1 MKVKIVYIIIL
12 FPFLFSCD
20 KEEIIIDEG
29 DGITIEFLEG
39 LNDDSQFQLSKNS
52 DGYYEMTLNQNE
64 NQTVQRISGRLLRDG
79 NPVWETLWSGPGSK
93 KVEFSSNLYWWLMEG
108 DTITTNITY
117 TYINEFTG
125 ELTYVNLPPLVNWED
140 VIVPTIN
147 SSGYSDSESGV
158 FNTVIG
164 PVREMKGDTMKI
176 VVQYTHSITSKEEGS
191 KFFSILEDKVF
202 KDSTYIV
209 LK

>member
-79 NPVWETLWSGPGSK
+79 NPVWEDLWSGPGSK
-93 KVEFSSNLYWWLMEG
+93 KVEFSSNLYWWLMDG
-108 DTITTNITY
+108 DTITNITY

-125 ELTYVNLPPLVNWED
+125 ELTYVNLPPLVNWKD

-176 VVQYTHSITSKEEGS
+176 VVQYTHSITSKEEES
-191 KFFSILEDKVF
+191 KFFSTLGNKVF

>member
-39 LNDDSQFQLSKNS
+39 LNDDSQFQLSKNP
-52 DGYYEMTLNQNE
+52 DGYYEMILDQNK
-64 NQTVQRISGRLLRDG
+64 NQTIQRISGRLLRDG
-79 NPVWETLWSGPGSK
+79 NPVWENLWSGPGSK
-93 KVEFSSNLYWWLMEG
+93 NVEFSSNLYWWLMEG
-108 DTITTNITY
+108 DTVTNITY

-147 SSGYSDSESGV
+147 SSGYSDSETGV

-191 KFFSILEDKVF
+191 KFFSILGDKVF

>member
-1 MKVKIVYIIIL
+1 MKKLIL
-12 FPFLFSCD
+12 IFFICISCS
-20 KEEIIIDEG
+20 KEESILTDNGE
-29 DGITIEFLEG
+29 GITIEFLEG
-39 LNDDSQFQLSKNS
+39 LNDDPTHQLSKDSN
-52 DGYYEMTLNQNE
+52 GFYNLTLDTIN
-64 NQTVQRISGRLLRDG
+64 NQTIQRITGRLLRYGEPIED
-79 NPVWETLWSGPGSK
+79 LWSGPQPK
-93 KVEFSSNLYWWLMEG
+93 EVNWESNLYWWLLEG
-108 DTITTNITY
+108 ETVAQITKTY
-117 TYINEFTG
+117 LNLLTG
-125 ELTYVNLPPLVNWED
+125 ELVYVNLPPLVNWKD

-191 KFFSILEDKVF
+191 KFFSTLGNKVF

>member
-1 MKVKIVYIIIL
+1 MDDLKNNKT
-12 FPFLFSCD
+12 
-20 KEEIIIDEG
+20 IIDDG

-39 LNDDSQFQLSKNS
+39 LNDDSQFQLSKNP
-52 DGYYEMTLNQNE
+52 DGYYEMILNQNE
-64 NQTVQRISGRLLRDG
+64 NQTIQRISGRLLRDG
-79 NPVWETLWSGPGSK
+79 NPVWDDLWSGSGSK
-93 KVEFSSNLYWWLMEG
+93 QVKFSSNLYWWLMEG

-191 KFFSILEDKVF
+191 KFFSTLGNKVF

>member
-20 KEEIIIDEG
+20 KEEIILDNGE
-29 DGITIEFLEG
+29 GITIEFLEG

-64 NQTVQRISGRLLRDG
+64 NQTIQRISGRLLRDG

-176 VVQYTHSITSKEEGS
+176 VVQYTHSITKSLNME
-191 KFFSILEDKVF
+191 
-202 KDSTYIV
+202 
-209 LK
+209 LKKTLFLNQK